1 MTNPA
6 PSPADDFEAVLAAI
20 GNGFPPQSEV
30 VRTEDR
36 ALQLRNHDFLLDQ
49 AVSSLMTRAAEHALS
64 SPDFMAQFYAEA
76 WSKPLAKPEIDPTD
90 PDAVNAELQLR
101 SLPTIDDLN
110 QMRREFALANHPDRL
125 PKCYREQA
133 TRRMMIANM
142 LIDAEIERRHT
153 RRK

>member
-6 PSPADDFEAVLAAI
+6 PTPVDDFETVLAAI
-20 GNGFPPQSEV
+20 ANGLPLTSEV
-30 VRTEDR
+30 IRTEDR
-36 ALQLRNHDFLLDQ
+36 ALQIKHHDFLLDQ
-49 AVSSLMTRAAEHALS
+49 AVSSLMARATEHAIS
-64 SPDFMAQFYAEA
+64 SPDFLAQFYAEA
-76 WSKPLAKPEIDPTD
+76 WSKPLARTEADPTD

-110 QMRREFALANHPDRL
+110 QMRRDFALANHPDRL

-142 LIDAEIERRHT
+142 LIDAEIERRA
-153 RRK
+153 RGRK